1 MNWIIVFL
9 TAIITTLLV
18 LTACGVGGGIM
29 VLVILNGLSESAATP
44 FLIFFALIV
53 IGGSVAL
60 STAASWMFI
69 KARHAENNFR
79 FWQVAG
85 INAGVNILT
94 ILIIL
99 TTVTVLRLQQ

>member
-9 TAIITTLLV
+9 IAVITTVLV
-18 LTACGVGGGIM
+18 LTTCGVGGGMM

-69 KARHAENNFR
+69 KARHAESVIR
-79 FWQVAG
+79 FWHVAG
-85 INAGVNILT
+85 INAGVNVLT
-94 ILIIL
+94 ILLIIAVIAIRNL
-99 TTVTVLRLQQ
+99 L